1 MPTLSNR
8 RLQAAIDRQERLIRE
23 AFLQAIREHGE
34 SINLTALAEALEAG
48 DIARAVSLAQITPA
62 KLFAL
67 DAAITA
73 AFMDGGQMVR
83 EAAPKFAVSFG
94 FDGRA
99 FRAEQWAR
107 QNAAGLVVDISNE
120 QADAL
125 RAMTQE
131 RLAQGANARKLAR
144 EVRSVVGLAPSQ
156 VQTVNNVRA
165 DLENLSPDYFSR
177 KLRDKRFDGIVR
189 RAIRDGK
196 ALSQVDI
203 DRITARYAERALRFR
218 ADNIAKTESLNALR
232 AGRDEGI
239 RQAIEQGAIA
249 PGATQK
255 VWDSSGD
262 ARVRPDHRA
271 MDGQSVGMNEPF
283 VAPDGSRLMYPG
295 DSSLGAGADQIIN
308 CRCVVD
314 YRVDWLRG

>member
-1 MPTLSNR
+1 MPKLSNR
-8 RLQAAIDRQERLIRE
+8 RLKALIDSQDRLIRE

-34 SINLTALAEALEAG
+34 SINLAALAEALEAN
-48 DIARAVSLAQITPA
+48 DINRAVSIAQITPA
-62 KLFAL
+62 NLFAL

-73 AFMDGGQMVR
+73 AFVNGGQMIR
-83 EAAPKFAVSFG
+83 QAAPKYAVSFG

-107 QNAAGLVVDISNE
+107 QNAAGLVVNISNE

-125 RAMTQE
+125 RVMTQE
-131 RLAQGANARKLAR
+131 RIAQGVNGRKLAR
-144 EVRSVVGLAPSQ
+144 EIRTVVGLAPNQ
-156 VQTVNNVRA
+156 IQTVNNVRA
-165 DLENLSPDYFSR
+165 DLENLSSDYFTRS
-177 KLRDKRFDGIVR
+177 LRDKRFDGIVR
-189 RAIRDGK
+189 RAINDGTP
-196 ALSQVDI
+196 LSQVDI
-203 DRITARYAERALRFR
+203 DRITARYAERALDYR
-218 ADNIAKTESLNALR
+218 ANTIARTESLNALR

-255 VWDSSGD
+255 VWDSTGD
-262 ARVRPDHRA
+262 SRVRPDHA
-271 MDGQSVGMNEPF
+271 QMNGQSVGLNEAF
-283 VAPDGSRLMYPG
+283 VAPGGSRLMYPG

>member
-1 MPTLSNR
+1 MLSNR
-8 RLQAAIDRQERLIRE
+8 RLQAAIDRQERSIRE

-34 SINLTALAEALEAG
+34 SINMTALSEALEAG

-67 DAAITA
+67 DAAVTA
-73 AFMDGGQMVR
+73 AFISGGQMVR

-107 QNAAGLVVDISNE
+107 QNAANLVVNISNE

-125 RAMTQE
+125 RVMTQE
-131 RLAQGANARKLAR
+131 RIAQGVNGRKLAR
-144 EVRSVVGLAPSQ
+144 EVRSVVGLAPNQ
-156 VQTVNNVRA
+156 IQTVNNVRA
-165 DLENLSPDYFSR
+165 DLESLSPNYFSR
-177 KLRDKRFDGIVR
+177 SLRDKRFDGIVR
-189 RAIRDGK
+189 RAIRDGRP
-196 ALSQVDI
+196 LSQVDI
-203 DRITARYAERALRFR
+203 DRITQRYADRALNFR
-218 ADNIAKTESLNALR
+218 ATTIARTESLNALR

-239 RQAIEQGAIA
+239 RQAIDQGAIA

-262 ARVRPDHRA
+262 SRVRQDHA
-271 MDGQSVGMNEPF
+271 IMNGQSVGMNEAF

-308 CRCVVD
+308 CRCIVD

>member
-1 MPTLSNR
+1 MPILSNR
-8 RLQAAIDRQERLIRE
+8 RLQAAIDRQERIIRE

-34 SINLTALAEALEAG
+34 SINLTALAAALEAG
-48 DIARAVSLAQITPA
+48 DIARAVSLAQISPA

-73 AFMDGGQMVR
+73 AFLDGGQMVR

-107 QNAAGLVVDISNE
+107 QNAAGLVVNISDE
-120 QADAL
+120 QANAL
-125 RAMTQE
+125 RAMTQG
-131 RLAQGANARKLAR
+131 RLAQGVNARKLAR

-165 DLENLSPDYFSR
+165 DLENLSSDYFSR
-177 KLRDKRFDGIVR
+177 KLRDRRFDGIVR

-196 ALSQVDI
+196 PLSQVDI

-249 PGATQK
+249 PSATQK

-283 VAPDGSRLMYPG
+283 IAPDGSRLMYPG